1 MGYLQH
7 PATDSLPY
15 PRGRNGTTGQAEPL
29 KHKNRKAN
37 PKGWLFFFKS
47 STYPVVPVH
56 LQE

>member
-37 PKGWLFFFKS
+37 PKGWLFVMFFYNIH
-47 STYPVVPVH
+47 TIY
-56 LQE
+56 